1 MSNRMITSISRRQ
14 LNCVLDAYRNLEAGD
29 VTNCDIALGNQHLV
43 ARSLAKGDWTTAKV
57 KEDLRVA
64 AATNAAAKV
73 VGTACFEAQRTL
85 INNVASAPFVTDK
98 ITLTDADDDVID
110 CSTSD
115 VTVMVSIDGDTYAEC
130 DDVGGEIETVVEPT
144 TVLVK
149 YIMTDPYMGREY
161 EHITK
166 INY

>member
-14 LNCVLDAYRNLEAGD
+14 LNCVLDAYRNLSSGD
-29 VTNCDIALGNQHLV
+29 VTDCDIALGNQHLV

-64 AATNAAAKV
+64 AATDAAAKV
-73 VGTACFEAQRTL
+73 VGTACFEAKRTL
-85 INNVASAPFVTDK
+85 INNVASAPFVDDK
-98 ITLTDADDDVID
+98 ITLTDAAGAVID

-130 DDVGGEIETVVEPT
+130 GDAGGEVSTTSPT